1 MKIGIISDSHDN
13 LATLKKFTDYC
24 IRENIKTV
32 IHCGDVAEQGTLKT
46 LAENLDA
53 EILLCLGNADHDHR
67 LAQTADKTNG
77 IRIFRSLG
85 TAEIGGLK
93 IGFVH
98 YRETALKFL
107 GNERFDFIF
116 YGHTHKPWM
125 ENVNGCVLANPGNL
139 AGLLYKATFATL
151 ETATRKLNLK
161 IVDQL

>member
-32 IHCGDVAEQGTLKT
+32 IHCGDVAERETLKT
-46 LAENLDA
+46 LVKNLDA
-53 EILLCLGNADHDHR
+53 EILISLGNADHDHR
-67 LAQTADKTNG
+67 LTGAADKPNG
-77 IRIFRSLG
+77 ARIFRGLG

-93 IGFVH
+93 LGFVH
-98 YRETALKFL
+98 CRETALKFS
-107 GNERFDFIF
+107 GNDRFDFIF

-125 ENVNGCVLANPGNL
+125 ENVNGCILANPGNL

-151 ETATRKLNLK
+151 DTAARKLDLK
-161 IVDQL
+161 IVDRL

>member
-13 LATLKKFTDYC
+13 LATIKKFTDYC
-24 IRENIKTV
+24 RREKIKTV
-32 IHCGDVAEQGTLKT
+32 IHCGDVAERETLKA
-46 LAENLDA
+46 LVKNLDA
-53 EILLCLGNADHDHR
+53 EILLSLGNADHDHR
-67 LAQTADKTNG
+67 LTGTTDQANG
-77 IRIFRSLG
+77 ARIFRGFG

-107 GNERFDFIF
+107 ENGQFDFIF
-116 YGHTHKPWM
+116 YGHSHKPWM
-125 ENVNGCVLANPGNL
+125 ENVNGCILANPGNL

-151 ETATRKLNLK
+151 ETAARKLDLK